1 MQRRQLLSAAVA
13 IASALVVAAACSSQT
28 STLRQLGT
36 PTGVGPVDF
45 QVENRTDAIVNNLYL
60 AKTERVKAA
69 PRQAF
74 ESATPE
80 QAALWGD
87 DLLRSGL
94 EPGGKLSIAIDE
106 PGTYDARLVDRDG
119 NEQHV
124 AGLRLQPGGRYVL
137 EVHDNWRRPL

>member
-1 MQRRQLLSAAVA
+1 MQRRTLLALAGGL
-13 IASALVVAAACSSQT
+13 LVVAGCGGTT
-28 STLRQLGT
+28 STLLQLGA

-69 PRQAF
+69 PRRAF

-94 EPGGKLSIAIDE
+94 EPGGKLGIAVDE
-106 PGTYDARLVDRDG
+106 PGSYDARLVDRDG

-124 AGLRLQPGGRYVL
+124 AGLRLQAGGRYVL